1 MHIVVIGWAYVVLM
15 MSISEES
22 VVAGIA
28 TFLLYGLLPIT
39 IIVYL
44 GNSKKR
50 RKRNEERTTQRKT
63 SDVGLSDE
71 DQTQPPENDKERI
84 ER

>member
-50 RKRNEERTTQRKT
+50 RKRNEERAAQRKT
-63 SDVGLSDE
+63 SDAGLSDE
-71 DQTQPPENDKERI
+71 DQSQPPKNDNERI